1 MKNYTLL
8 VLLFVSMCSCA
19 TSQKILYL
27 QDLEKDKTLGA
38 MIDHQPVIKPD
49 DRLHI
54 VVSAP
59 VRDVAAPYNLG
70 LAPQPSSTPTAG
82 ANEQNPMLSYLVD
95 EEGYIDFPVLGRIQV
110 AGMTTRQL
118 ASLLTNRISY
128 DVKDPTV
135 NVSFADY
142 RVTILGEVRAPGTY
156 TLPGEHTTIFQA
168 LGMAGDIAITGRRKN
183 ILLLRE
189 EDGRYEF
196 ARLDL
201 RRSDIL
207 FSPYYYL
214 DRNDLLYVAP
224 SRSRIQSATAPTSV
238 ISIAVSSVSL
248 VGTLITLGLLL
259 K

>member
-1 MKNYTLL
+1 M
-8 VLLFVSMCSCA
+8 
-19 TSQKILYL
+19 LYL
-27 QDLEKDKTLGA
+27 QDLKNGKTLGP
-38 MIDHQPVIKPD
+38 MIDRQPVIKPD

-59 VRDVAAPYNLG
+59 VREVAVPYNSG
-70 LAPQPSSTPTAG
+70 VSPSSATSPSPNDHSSSPA
-82 ANEQNPMLSYLVD
+82 LSYLVD
-95 EEGYIDFPVLGRIQV
+95 EEGCIDFPVLGRIEV

-118 ASLLTNRISY
+118 ARLLTDRISY

-156 TLPGEHTTIFQA
+156 TLPDERTTIFQA
-168 LGMAGDIAITGRRKN
+168 LGMAGDLAITGRRRN

-189 EDGRYEF
+189 EDGRYEY

-214 DRNDLLYVAP
+214 NRNDLLYVLP
-224 SRSRIQSATAPTSV
+224 SRSRIQSATYPATV
-238 ISIAVSSVSL
+238 VSIAVSSVGL
-248 VGTLITLGLLL
+248 IGTLVSLGLLL